1 MPINK
6 PDDIFL
12 SCITFF
18 VFASFS
24 ACQDDLPAVGPDEGT
39 SASFPMTKSVSELDE
54 NLLLIQTA
62 MQRVDSVTPF
72 WDRFTQLY
80 GTPLWQYALPMGEEK
95 RDISY
100 LVPVYKEEIPNMIHT
115 IWFFDIQGDTLRYR
129 TITRENEHIRAYQ
142 QDFVFD
148 ELSYN
153 IFGDES
159 AGELKFKDPPQTR
172 AWGKEYYDCR
182 YGTIEWDGIEV
193 SSGLYCKERTIWI
206 SETIDYTDSNPII
219 GGETGIGGGG
229 GGTSNDPPPGSI
241 TQASLNKKFR
251 I

>member
-1 MPINK
+1 MYETDSNIASNY
-6 PDDIFL
+6 L
-12 SCITFF
+12 F

-115 IWFFDIQGDTLRYR
+115 IWFLIYKG
-129 TITRENEHIRAYQ
+129 IH
-142 QDFVFD
+142 FVIGR
-148 ELSYN
+148 LHARMN
-153 IFGDES
+153 IFV
-159 AGELKFKDPPQTR
+159 LTNR
-172 AWGKEYYDCR
+172 
-182 YGTIEWDGIEV
+182 IL
-193 SSGLYCKERTIWI
+193 SS
-206 SETIDYTDSNPII
+206 
-219 GGETGIGGGG
+219 
-229 GGTSNDPPPGSI
+229 TS
-241 TQASLNKKFR
+241 
-251 I
+251 